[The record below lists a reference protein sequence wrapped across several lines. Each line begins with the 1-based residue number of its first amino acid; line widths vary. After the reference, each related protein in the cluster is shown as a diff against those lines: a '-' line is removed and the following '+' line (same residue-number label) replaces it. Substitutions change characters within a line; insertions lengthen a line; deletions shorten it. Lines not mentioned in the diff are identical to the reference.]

1 MKVLGISAFVHD
13 SAAALVID
21 NQIIAAAEEERFNR
35 QKHTG
40 VFPGQAIQ
48 YCLDVAGLEPSQ
60 LDKIAFYLAARPDFP
75 QSYID
80 VYKVLASW
88 VMKHSFVLKNG
99 INHLMK
105 EPCSIFRVLNDSSG
119 YTSSIAK
126 WGKVVRKELKLES
139 KSHPILVGVPHHLC
153 HIGSSY
159 LISGIKNAAIL
170 VADQRGEYN
179 ATTLAIGK
187 EGTVKILN
195 SIDLPDSLGSFYGLI
210 TAYLG
215 FRALSGEGKAMGLSS
230 YGQPNYIDEFRRF
243 LQLKPDGLYKLN
255 TDYIDFSTG
264 AFAGFFPEALI
275 SELGGPRDPANELEQ
290 RHSDIAK
297 SLQLRLEEALFSL
310 CEYIQRRENFDRL
323 CLSGGNALNSAAY
336 GRSVCEFTGLKNVY
350 VPPAPG
356 DAGTALGSA
365 VWTVAQSTSNR
376 NFKLKSPY
384 LGPEF
389 DELDCRKALENVNL
403 PFTRFE
409 NVSEIGAKVLSED
422 KIIGWFQGRLE
433 FGPRALGNRSILASP
448 TKIETRDR
456 LNELKGRELW
466 RPLAPSFLDHRVVD
480 YFVHYC
486 ESPYMSFVIPVRPEM
501 INRVPGCV
509 HVDGTARLQT
519 VDYDSNPK
527 YWKLISEFEKITG
540 IPCVLNTSFNSR
552 GEPIVCTPQNAVQ
565 SFLNMKLDYL
575 FLGDYVSARN
585 ETDLEIL

>member
-230 YGQPNYIDEFRRF
+230 
-243 LQLKPDGLYKLN
+243 
-255 TDYIDFSTG
+255 
-264 AFAGFFPEALI
+264 
-275 SELGGPRDPANELEQ
+275 
-290 RHSDIAK
+290 
-297 SLQLRLEEALFSL
+297 
-310 CEYIQRRENFDRL
+310 
-323 CLSGGNALNSAAY
+323 
-336 GRSVCEFTGLKNVY
+336 
-350 VPPAPG
+350 
-356 DAGTALGSA
+356 
-365 VWTVAQSTSNR
+365 
-376 NFKLKSPY
+376 
-384 LGPEF
+384 
-389 DELDCRKALENVNL
+389 
-403 PFTRFE
+403 
-409 NVSEIGAKVLSED
+409 
-422 KIIGWFQGRLE
+422 
-433 FGPRALGNRSILASP
+433 
-448 TKIETRDR
+448 
-456 LNELKGRELW
+456 
-466 RPLAPSFLDHRVVD
+466 
-480 YFVHYC
+480 
-486 ESPYMSFVIPVRPEM
+486 
-501 INRVPGCV
+501 
-509 HVDGTARLQT
+509 
-519 VDYDSNPK
+519 
-527 YWKLISEFEKITG
+527 
-540 IPCVLNTSFNSR
+540 
-552 GEPIVCTPQNAVQ
+552 
-565 SFLNMKLDYL
+565 
-575 FLGDYVSARN
+575 
-585 ETDLEIL
+585 